1 MAQQGLM
8 NNGASSQC
16 YCGANHAQ
24 GNAGTARDNSQPA
37 NTVFQGGLPT
47 TPESD
52 IISTIKTIV
61 NELSNTLSFARV
73 SSNSGSQAENVTQ
86 NTATNNTTGN
96 DSTDQANN
104 ESLDDF
110 IISLIEQLL
119 ATLEGLMGAGDNS
132 NSENNPPASGNNP
145 STPTTP
151 VISIDP
157 STILDNSVANESGG
171 EVSNYDEMT
180 QAEQKLVAQLYE
192 LIAFMTDVGDNLE
205 ETGNSRISSLIG
217 YLEQQLDEEWHR
229 TRHDN
234 MLYALI
240 QFLERYKDR

>member
-1 MAQQGLM
+1 MAQQGLI

-37 NTVFQGGLPT
+37 NTVFQVGLPI

-61 NELSNTLSFARV
+61 NELSNTLSFARA
-73 SSNSGSQAENVTQ
+73 SSDSDSQTENMTQ
-86 NTATNNTTGN
+86 NTGASTTGN

-104 ESLDDF
+104 EGLDDF

-119 ATLEGLMGAGDNS
+119 ATLESLMGGA
-132 NSENNPPASGNNP
+132 SENNPPASGDNP
-145 STPTTP
+145 STSTTP
-151 VISIDP
+151 VIPIDP
-157 STILDNSVANESGG
+157 STILDNSVANESDG

-180 QAEQKLVAQLYE
+180 QAEQKLAAQLYE

-205 ETGNSRISSLIG
+205 ETSNARISSLIG
-217 YLEQQLDEEWHR
+217 YLDQQLDEEWHR
-229 TRHDN
+229 SRHDN

-240 QFLERYKDR
+240 QFLERYRDR